1 MTGRLERYVFR
12 EVLFSFSVSFLFFF
26 LVFFLNQI
34 LLMGEQIL
42 SKKAPFQDVLLLMI
56 FSLPA
61 VIALAAPFAAL
72 VGVLLAM
79 GRLSGEREVLA
90 AQACGVPPARLLF
103 PNILLG
109 LLFTLLSFGAND
121 VLLPIGTLNF
131 GKVYRHVLLSTPELE
146 LGAYAVK
153 AYKNALIVTGAV
165 DAHGVHSL
173 LILDKDA
180 SNNSRLLAAQQG
192 QVREDPG
199 KPGVLTIH
207 LQNVTGIVP
216 DEHNDAEFSTFQARS
231 LDYNII
237 LQEMTGALPTIG
249 PREMSSVDLAAKIH
263 QRDLHMKT
271 LLQQDQNELRR
282 VNDEIVQTYW
292 QSGDTDV
299 ETKLNGL
306 WNTQQIDREKVRE
319 DRQDKTLQN
328 WKTEFYQKFSI
339 PLACLCFI
347 FLGFPLALYQLNRGI
362 TAVLGAG
369 LFVAILY
376 WASLLGARYVSLE
389 LNWWPELALFL
400 PNLLILAGG
409 AFMLARMRS

>member
-1 MTGRLERYVFR
+1 MTSRLERYVFR

-42 SKKAPFQDVLLLMI
+42 SKKAPFQDVLLLMV

-90 AQACGVPPARLLF
+90 AQACGVPPSRLLF

-109 LLFTLLSFGAND
+109 FLFTLLSFGAND

-153 AYKNALIVTGAV
+153 SYKNALIVTGAV
-165 DAHGVHSL
+165 DQQGVHSL

-180 SNNSRLLAAQQG
+180 SNNSRLLAAEQG

-207 LQNVTGIVP
+207 LQKVTGIVP
-216 DEHNDAEFSTFQARS
+216 DDHNETEFSTFQAQA

-263 QRDLHMKT
+263 QRELQLRTLKNQDL
-271 LLQQDQNELRR
+271 LELRR
-282 VNDEIVQTYW
+282 VTDELAQTYW
-292 QSGDTDV
+292 QPPQADT
-299 ETKLNGL
+299 EAKLNGL
-306 WNTQQIDREKVRE
+306 WNAQMIAKQKIKE
-319 DRQDKTLQN
+319 DSHDKTLQS

-347 FLGFPLALYQLNRGI
+347 FLGFPLALYQLSRGI

-369 LFVAILY
+369 LFVAVLY

-400 PNLLILAGG
+400 PNILILGGG
-409 AFMLARMRS
+409 AFMLMRMRS